1 MGFRILL
8 THDFYPPFI
17 GGAEHQVQLLSR
29 QLALRGHEVS
39 VATVWH
45 PSLPREEEDC
55 GVRVYRLKGLLT
67 NVPWFFANRERRY
80 HPPFPDL
87 GMVRGLHRLINSFEP
102 DVVHAAGWIAYSCA
116 AALLGKPQPLL
127 LSARDYCY
135 ICAVRDFLFED
146 RVCDGPTPMKCLK
159 CATAHYGP
167 LKGAAAT
174 LGIIGFRRLLLRKTR
189 GIHSVSSFV
198 QSTMRRDLLRSMR
211 NSAESSRSGITDVV
225 IPSFLADVSSTEAS
239 NATPPNG
246 LPDEPYILFVG
257 ALQPSKGL
265 LVLLEAYSRLSAP
278 PPLVLIGTMWHDL
291 STTLPPGVVLLRD
304 VPHSSVMVAW
314 ERCLFGVAPS
324 LCADALPGVVREAM
338 SKGKAMIATTVG
350 GVPDMIEDG
359 INGLLVPPGDV
370 DALSQA
376 MQRLLDTPQLRE
388 HLGRAGQT
396 RAVVYRPEAVLP
408 QFERLYSEVIT
419 GRNHPVKG
427 SWLQQE

>member
-87 GMVRGLHRLINSFEP
+87 GIVWGLRRIINSFEP

-116 AALLGKPQPLL
+116 AALFGKPQPLL

-146 RVCDGPTPMKCLK
+146 RVCDGPTPMKCLR

-174 LGIIGFRRLLLRKTR
+174 LGIIGFRRLLLGKTR

-198 QSTMRRDLLRSMR
+198 QSTMRRDLLK
-211 NSAESSRSGITDVV
+211 SAGSTADSGRHRITDVV
-225 IPSFLADVSSTEAS
+225 IPSFLSDIGGVEDT
-239 NATPPNG
+239 NATPPDG
-246 LPDEPYILFVG
+246 LPDQPYILFVG

-265 LVLLEAYSRLSAP
+265 LVLLKAYSRLTAA
-278 PPLVLIGTMWHDL
+278 PPLVLIGTMWHDW
-291 STTLPPGVVLLRD
+291 SVALPPGVILIRD
-304 VPHSSVMVAW
+304 VPHSSVMAAW

-338 SKGKAMIATTVG
+338 SKGKAMIATAVG
-350 GVPDMIEDG
+350 GMPDMIEDG

-376 MQRLLDTPQLRE
+376 IKRLMEEPQLRNK
-388 HLGRAGQT
+388 LGRAAQC
-396 RAVVYRPEAVLP
+396 RAAVYTADRILP
-408 QFERLYSEVIT
+408 QFEQLYSDVIASHNHSLT
-419 GRNHPVKG
+419 GP
-427 SWLQQE
+427 